1 MENIK
6 IIRMKA
12 GYDLIGF
19 VSEDLTHQVH
29 IKKPMK
35 IGIQVDPRD
44 QQQFFV
50 IQNWLPHQY
59 FSQDEVNLWQDDI
72 MFIVEATES
81 FKEYYV
87 EMLHK
92 LDKLITAVSI
102 LDAVKDSEEIMNA
115 MDESINQTLH

>member
-1 MENIK
+1 METIK
-6 IIRMKA
+6 ILRMKS

-35 IGIQVDPRD
+35 ISITVDPKD

-59 FSQDEVNLWQDDI
+59 FARDEVDLWQDDI
-72 MFIVEATES
+72 MFVMEATES
-81 FKEYYV
+81 FKSYYI
-87 EMLHK
+87 EMVHK
-92 LDKLITAVSI
+92 LDKLITAVSVMNSIENHEDI
-102 LDAVKDSEEIMNA
+102 LDA
-115 MDESINQTLH
+115 MDEAYNQTLH

>member
-59 FSQDEVNLWQDDI
+59 FSRDEVDIWQDDI
-72 MFIVEATES
+72 MFIIEATES
-81 FKEYYV
+81 FKDYYV

-102 LDAVKDSEEIMNA
+102 MDSIKDNDEILDAI
-115 MDESINQTLH
+115 DESYNQTLH

>member
-6 IIRMKA
+6 ILRMKS

-35 IGIQVDPRD
+35 ISITVDPRD

-59 FSQDEVNLWQDDI
+59 FSRDEVDIWLDDI
-72 MFIVEATES
+72 LFIMEATES

-87 EMLHK
+87 EMVHK
-92 LDKLITAVSI
+92 LDKLITAVSVMNSI
-102 LDAVKDSEEIMNA
+102 DNHEEVLDA
-115 MDESINQTLH
+115 MDEAYNQTLH